1 MSSQENRP
9 GEPPRRP
16 RGRPRLTTPG
26 QYSPGLPRDHPMQ
39 SLPPTARSILEAAR
53 RVLAERGLE
62 GLTIEAVANEAN
74 VSRTLIPYHFGSRA
88 GLVAILFDSLFHDL
102 AVSVYGLAG
111 PGGSLPTF
119 LDWIKREAD
128 DVQSQHD
135 FFELIVSALREPELA
150 RRIAALYD
158 DYRELTL
165 EMTGVA
171 SRPSDEVPAGQ
182 RPTGA
187 ASSPRSAR
195 CSSPSKTV
203 SACRRHSTPTS
214 TSTERWPWSQ
224 TMIGDALARLEV
236 RPTSPVPR
244 RPPGRPVR
252 RPSPVTTSGSP
263 RSAASSTGSP
273 ESTSSG
279 RRAATAVWSRLPPRR
294 RRRRPTRRMTSAL
307 NCWLPRP
314 KM

>member
-1 MSSQENRP
+1 ME
-9 GEPPRRP
+9 
-16 RGRPRLTTPG
+16 
-26 QYSPGLPRDHPMQ
+26 

-74 VSRTLIPYHFGSRA
+74 VSRTLIPYHFSSRA

-150 RRIAALYD
+150 RRIATLYD

-165 EMTGVA
+165 EMAGVSEPA
-171 SRPSDEVPAGQ
+171 EDGTAHEVGAERRRELAAIGSVLVAIEDGIGLQAALDPSFDVD
-182 RPTGA
+182 GA
-187 ASSPRSAR
+187 LAM
-195 CSSPSKTV
+195 V
-203 SACRRHSTPTS
+203 
-214 TSTERWPWSQ
+214 Q
-224 TMIGDALARLEV
+224 TMIGAALDRLKD
-236 RPTSPVPR
+236 
-244 RPPGRPVR
+244 G
-252 RPSPVTTSGSP
+252 
-263 RSAASSTGSP
+263 
-273 ESTSSG
+273 
-279 RRAATAVWSRLPPRR
+279 
-294 RRRRPTRRMTSAL
+294 
-307 NCWLPRP
+307 
-314 KM
+314 